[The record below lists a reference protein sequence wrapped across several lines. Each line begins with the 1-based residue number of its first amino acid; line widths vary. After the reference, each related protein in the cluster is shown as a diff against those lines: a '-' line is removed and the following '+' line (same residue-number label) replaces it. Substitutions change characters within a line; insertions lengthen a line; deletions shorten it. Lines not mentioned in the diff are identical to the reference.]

1 MDMTVVSTTA
11 FITLDTWNNTISGVN
26 LMPLGSA
33 MKATMNAGVVP
44 VSNNP
49 LTWTVKT
56 MNANIGQVLV
66 IALPAMYGAGA

>member
-1 MDMTVVSTTA
+1 
-11 FITLDTWNNTISGVN
+11 
-26 LMPLGSA
+26 
-33 MKATMNAGVVP
+33 MNAGVVP